1 MFKIVLNKIKGSCQ
15 SFDEG
20 NMTTRNIPAE
30 RAHAMLAVIKEFQ
43 CLSPEDI
50 EMVAAACQW
59 HRYESG
65 NEIVR
70 YHDHTNSAF
79 FIVQGEIRVMYHA
92 LSGQEVILCD
102 LPAGEMFGELTA
114 IDGHPRSAT
123 VIAKSSVLL
132 ASMPAIDFQHL
143 VYSNQ
148 QIAETI
154 LKRLT
159 GQVRRLTERIYD
171 YSTLAVRNR
180 IQAEL
185 LRLAKNHMT
194 SPNAAV
200 ISPAPTQ
207 TEIANLVST
216 HREAVSRELNHLV
229 KNKLILRKGHDLYVL
244 DISRLAEMVN
254 NARGSF

>member
-1 MFKIVLNKIKGSCQ
+1 
-15 SFDEG
+15 
-20 NMTTRNIPAE
+20 MTTRNIPVE
-30 RAHAMLAVIKEFQ
+30 RAAAMLSVIREFQ
-43 CLSPEDI
+43 CLSPSDI

-59 HRYESG
+59 YRYEAG

-79 FIVQGEIRVMYHA
+79 FITQGEIRVMYHG

-102 LPAGEMFGELTA
+102 LPTGEMFGELTA
-114 IDGHPRSAT
+114 IDGYPRSAT
-123 VIAKSSVLL
+123 VIARTSVLL
-132 ASMPAIDFQHL
+132 ASMPALDFQNL
-143 VYSNQ
+143 VYSNR
-148 QIAETI
+148 QIAEII

-159 GQVRRLTERIYD
+159 GQVRRLTERVYD

-185 LRLAKNHMT
+185 LRLARNHMI
-194 SPNAAV
+194 SANAAV

-229 KNKLILRKGHDLYVL
+229 KSSLIMRQGHDLHIL
-244 DISRLAEMVN
+244 DIVKLQEMVDA
-254 NARGSF
+254 ARGSF

>member
-1 MFKIVLNKIKGSCQ
+1 
-15 SFDEG
+15 
-20 NMTTRNIPAE
+20 MTTRNIPVE
-30 RAHAMLAVIKEFQ
+30 RATAMLSVIREFQ
-43 CLSPEDI
+43 CLSPSDI

-59 HRYESG
+59 HRYETG

-79 FIVQGEIRVMYHA
+79 FITQGEIRVMYHG

-102 LPAGEMFGELTA
+102 LPTGEMFGELTA
-114 IDGHPRSAT
+114 IDGYPRSAT
-123 VIAKSSVLL
+123 VIARTSVLL
-132 ASMPAIDFQHL
+132 ASMPAPDFQNL
-143 VYSNQ
+143 VYSNR
-148 QIAETI
+148 QIAEII

-159 GQVRRLTERIYD
+159 GQVRRLTERVYD

-185 LRLAKNHMT
+185 LRLARNHMI
-194 SPNAAV
+194 SANAAV
-200 ISPAPTQ
+200 ISPAPNQ

-229 KNKLILRKGHDLYVL
+229 KNNLIMRQGHDLHIL
-244 DISRLAEMVN
+244 DIVKLQEMVDA
-254 NARGSF
+254 ARGSF

>member
-1 MFKIVLNKIKGSCQ
+1 
-15 SFDEG
+15 
-20 NMTTRNIPAE
+20 MTTRNIPAD
-30 RAHAMLAVIKEFQ
+30 RTTAMLSVIKEFQ
-43 CLSPEDI
+43 CLSPQDI

-59 HRYESG
+59 HRYEAG

-79 FIVQGEIRVMYHA
+79 FILQGEIRVMYHS

-102 LPAGEMFGELTA
+102 LPTGEMFGELTA

-123 VIAKSSVLL
+123 AIARGSVLL
-132 ASMPAIDFQHL
+132 ASMPASDFQDM
-143 VYSNQ
+143 VYGNR

-159 GQVRRLTERIYD
+159 GQVRRLTERVYD

-180 IQAEL
+180 IQVEL
-185 LRLAKNHMT
+185 LRLARNYMV
-194 SPNAAV
+194 SANVAV

-216 HREAVSRELNHLV
+216 HREAVSRELNMLIRS
-229 KNKLILRKGHDLYVL
+229 KLILRQGHDLHIL
-244 DISRLAEMVN
+244 DIAKLTEMVN
-254 NARGSF
+254 EARGSF

>member
-1 MFKIVLNKIKGSCQ
+1 
-15 SFDEG
+15 
-20 NMTTRNIPAE
+20 MTTRNIPVE
-30 RAHAMLAVIKEFQ
+30 RATAMLSVIREFQ
-43 CLSPEDI
+43 CLSPSDI

-59 HRYESG
+59 HRYEAG

-79 FIVQGEIRVMYHA
+79 FIIQGEIRVMYHG

-102 LPAGEMFGELTA
+102 LPTGEMFGELTA
-114 IDGHPRSAT
+114 IDGYPRSAT
-123 VIAKSSVLL
+123 VIARTSVLL
-132 ASMPAIDFQHL
+132 ASMPALDFQNL
-143 VYSNQ
+143 VYSNR
-148 QIAETI
+148 QIAEII

-159 GQVRRLTERIYD
+159 GQVRRLTERVYD

-185 LRLAKNHMT
+185 LRLARNHMI
-194 SPNAAV
+194 SANAAV
-200 ISPAPTQ
+200 ISPAPNQ

-229 KNKLILRKGHDLYVL
+229 KSSLIMRQGHDLHIL
-244 DISRLAEMVN
+244 DIVKLQEMVDA
-254 NARGSF
+254 ARGSF

>member
-1 MFKIVLNKIKGSCQ
+1 
-15 SFDEG
+15 
-20 NMTTRNIPAE
+20 MTTRNIPVE
-30 RAHAMLAVIKEFQ
+30 RATAMLSVIREFQ
-43 CLSPEDI
+43 CLSPSDI

-59 HRYESG
+59 HRYEAG

-79 FIVQGEIRVMYHA
+79 FITQGEIRVMYHG

-102 LPAGEMFGELTA
+102 LPTGEMFGELTA
-114 IDGHPRSAT
+114 IDGYPRSAT
-123 VIAKSSVLL
+123 VIARTSVLL
-132 ASMPAIDFQHL
+132 ASMSALDFQNL
-143 VYSNQ
+143 VYSNR
-148 QIAETI
+148 QIAEII

-159 GQVRRLTERIYD
+159 GQVRRLTERVYD

-185 LRLAKNHMT
+185 LRLARNHMI
-194 SPNAAV
+194 SANAAV
-200 ISPAPTQ
+200 ISPAPNQ

-229 KNKLILRKGHDLYVL
+229 KNNLIMRQGHDLHIL
-244 DISRLAEMVN
+244 DIVKLQEMVDA
-254 NARGSF
+254 ARGSF